1 MPNLVT
7 TDIRT
12 HNNARIATITLD
24 NARKLNIV
32 NTPILHVLIDAVTAL
47 HTDAE
52 SDLDLRCLVLDAAG
66 DRAWFGGADITEM
79 VTLDQD
85 GAEAFITL
93 LHDFCQTLRD
103 LPVPVIARI
112 DGYTLG
118 AGLEIAA
125 ACDLRLASD
134 RSSFGMPEVNVGIP
148 SVIEAALLPTLIGW
162 GQTKR
167 LVYLGE
173 NIDAAEALRIG
184 MVEKVVAPESLDAA
198 LDEWLTSLASTG
210 PRAIRLQK
218 QLIRDWERLPL
229 AEAIQAGIRTFRQG
243 FATDEPRAAMQ
254 AFIDRER

>member
-1 MPNLVT
+1 MPGPVT
-7 TDIRT
+7 TEIRT
-12 HNNARIATITLD
+12 HNDARIATVTLD
-24 NARKLNIV
+24 NERKLNIV
-32 NTPILHVLIDAVTAL
+32 NTPILHALIDAVTTL
-47 HTDAE
+47 H
-52 SDLDLRCLVLDAAG
+52 SDEDLRCLVLDAAG

-93 LHDFCQTLRD
+93 LHDFCQALRD

-125 ACDLRLASD
+125 ACDLRLATD

-184 MVEKVVAPESLDAA
+184 MVEKVVAPQDLDAA
-198 LDEWLTSLASTG
+198 LDAWLDSLANAG

-218 QLIRDWERLPL
+218 ELIRDWERLPR
-229 AEAIQAGIRTFRQG
+229 AEAIQAGIRTFREG

-254 AFIDRER
+254 AFIDRKR

>member
-1 MPNLVT
+1 
-7 TDIRT
+7 
-12 HNNARIATITLD
+12 
-24 NARKLNIV
+24 
-32 NTPILHVLIDAVTAL
+32 
-47 HTDAE
+47 
-52 SDLDLRCLVLDAAG
+52 
-66 DRAWFGGADITEM
+66 M